1 MKRLKSQIDTSE
13 ERVTCGVCG
22 SEEVQFDDWIGI
34 NICLHC
40 GAHETR
46 GGWQKRPDNT
56 HK

>member
-22 SEEVQFDDWIGI
+22 SEEVQFDDWMGI

-46 GGWQKRPDNT
+46 GGWQKRPDDA
-56 HK
+56 HP